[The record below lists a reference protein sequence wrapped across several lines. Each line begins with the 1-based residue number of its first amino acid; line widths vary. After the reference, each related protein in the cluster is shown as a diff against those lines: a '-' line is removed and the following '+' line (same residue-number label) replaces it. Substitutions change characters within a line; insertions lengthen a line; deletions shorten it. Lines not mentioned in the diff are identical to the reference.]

1 MSANRRKYPRV
12 SIRVPVNYEFL
23 DSQGKIESE
32 LIGVALDVSLGG
44 LLLESL
50 DFVGNEYV
58 SIRFID
64 IGDRTNQIKCKMAYS
79 RKTDMGLV
87 HTGLSF
93 QGSEAERLDF
103 VTKIMRAYF
112 YREKGLLQNDKVPD
126 ACTDYANEPRD
137 LVYILGEKTSS

>member
-12 SIRVPVNYEFL
+12 SIRVPVNYALL
-23 DSQGKIESE
+23 DSDGKIESE

-64 IGDRTNQIKCKMAYS
+64 IDDRTSQIKCKMAYS
-79 RKTDMGLV
+79 RKTDTGLV

-93 QGSEAERLDF
+93 QGSEAEKLDF
-103 VTKIMRAYF
+103 ITKIMRAYF
-112 YREKGLLQNDKVPD
+112 YREKGLLHNDKVPA

>member
-12 SIRVPVNYEFL
+12 SIRVPVNYALL
-23 DSQGKIESE
+23 DSDGKIASE
-32 LIGVALDVSLGG
+32 LIGVALDVSIGG

-58 SIRFID
+58 CIRFID
-64 IGDRTNQIKCKMAYS
+64 IDNRTIQIKCKMAYS

-93 QGSEAERLDF
+93 KGSEAEKLDF
-103 VTKIMRAYF
+103 VTKITRVYF
-112 YREKGLLQNDKVPD
+112 YREKGFLNNDKVP
-126 ACTDYANEPRD
+126 ATCTDYVNEARD
-137 LVYILGEKTSS
+137 LIYIIGEKRSS